1 MPERCCLYCR
11 PTDDLETAKIQRAVS
26 QSELIEPLGAA
37 TKRPKLE
44 MLTLLRTRQPLILPT
59 EAGTDWMIAADELLK
74 QCSNKPLI
82 FNLLPKSAKSVN
94 AGQVGQDAF
103 LPKYLFT
110 DLLEMPTPKSPLQP
124 TPLD

>member
-44 MLTLLRTRQPLILPT
+44 MLTLLRTRQPLIVPT
-59 EAGTDWMIAADELLK
+59 EAGTAAVFAIADLLK
-74 QCSNKPLI
+74 HLPAKPLI
-82 FNLLPKSAKSVN
+82 FNLLPKPAKSVN
-94 AGQVGQDAF
+94 ADQAGQDAF

>member
-1 MPERCCLYCR
+1 MPERCCLNYR
-11 PTDDLETAKIQRAVS
+11 PTDDCDTGEIQRRVS

-37 TKRPKLE
+37 TKRPKLKTL
-44 MLTLLRTRQPLILPT
+44 MLLRTRQPLILPT
-59 EAGTDWMIAADELLK
+59 EAGTAAVLAIADLLK
-74 QCSNKPLI
+74 HLPAKPLI

-110 DLLEMPTPKSPLQP
+110 CLLEIPTPKSPLQP